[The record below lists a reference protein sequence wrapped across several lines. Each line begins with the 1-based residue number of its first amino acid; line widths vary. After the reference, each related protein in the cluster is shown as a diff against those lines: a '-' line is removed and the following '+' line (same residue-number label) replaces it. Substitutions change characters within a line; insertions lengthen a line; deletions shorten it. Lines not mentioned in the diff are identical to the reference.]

1 VNSRTDRYLDLAR
14 RVANQSE
21 SERNERL
28 RNTDP
33 ALARALEEVM
43 RIRFGLEEPKD
54 EV

>member
-1 VNSRTDRYLDLAR
+1 VNPEDKYLDLAR
-14 RVANQSE
+14 RIANQSE

-28 RNTDP
+28 RDADP
-33 ALARALEEVM
+33 ALSKALLEVM